1 MLHDVIV
8 KDCLLLNLNQ
18 QLQYQQQSH
27 VHSGMGG
34 SAWSHVV
41 VVVVV
46 VSERA
51 PYVSYSF
58 STKMSQSSRGAIWNA
73 IMSRQRYLFA
83 IQFMASTPE
92 SRLHTRLWRC

>member
-1 MLHDVIV
+1 MLHDVIL

-41 VVVVV
+41 VVVV
-46 VSERA
+46 SERA

-73 IMSRQRYLFA
+73 IVSRQRYLFA